1 MDFIAQSTL
10 DKIAGST
17 VHVEDTWATQ
27 VLVHVKTGSRRRFSM
42 LEETWASGK
51 TWSLLSANRSTAWQ
65 DSRSVDAF
73 LALGFRGSAKT
84 AWFPALTDDV
94 VGRRA
99 MPGLMRVGWV
109 RRKGQCENG
118 TRSQTV
124 RHFR

>member
-1 MDFIAQSTL
+1 MKFIGKSTL
-10 DKIAGST
+10 GKIAGNT
-17 VHVEDTWATQ
+17 LYVEANSAMQ
-27 VLVHVKTGSRRRFSM
+27 VLVHVKTGGRRRFSM

-65 DSRSVDAF
+65 DSRSVEAF

-109 RRKGQCENG
+109 GRKGQCENG
-118 TRSQTV
+118 TRSQTA
-124 RHFR
+124 RSLR